1 MKLKHKRNQGGIS
14 MSFTTKM
21 TEQFI
26 QNMYQKTTNVTKYT
40 KNKAASKTG
49 AQQKVVEEAAT
60 YEKSA
65 SQTGKATYT
74 KPVAV
79 GQKNDKKDELQAKLD
94 KTYESLSTEAKTY
107 LETLKEKYGDI
118 QFFVADC
125 ATDEEMNQ
133 YFAMGTKKY
142 SCVISTDT
150 LEQMAT
156 DEEVRAKY
164 ENIIDNADEQIE
176 EMKEQIEEEVG
187 EEKAEQVQFVGFSID
202 DNGVVNYFA
211 KLKDSNDSYY
221 EKLAEKRAE
230 EKKEAKEAEKL
241 DKEKELEEKRLEE
254 QKELPKQEEF
264 WIKADSKEGLI
275 AAIKEA
281 LGIEEVKEEDQEIT
295 MTKVT
300 ATE

>member
-1 MKLKHKRNQGGIS
+1 

-26 QNMYQKTTNVTKYT
+26 QTMYQKTTGATKYGQ
-40 KNKAASKTG
+40 NKTANKKADN
-49 AQQKVVEEAAT
+49 AQQKRAEEAAT
-60 YEKSA
+60 YEGSVN
-65 SQTGKATYT
+65 QTGKATYS
-74 KPVAV
+74 KPVSV
-79 GQKNDKKDELQAKLD
+79 GQKNDKKDDLQAKLD
-94 KTYESLSTEAKTY
+94 KTYEALSDEAKSY

-118 QFFVADC
+118 SFFVADC

-156 DEEVRAKY
+156 NEEVRAKY
-164 ENIIDNADEQIE
+164 ESIIDNADEQME
-176 EMKEQIEEEVG
+176 EMKEQIAEEVG
-187 EEKAEQVQFVGFSID
+187 EEAAEQVQFVGFSID
-202 DNGVVNYFA
+202 NNGVVNYFA

-230 EKKEAKEAEKL
+230 EKKEAKEAEERE
-241 DKEKELEEKRLEE
+241 KEKALEEKRFEE
-254 QKELPKQEEF
+254 GK

-281 LGIEEVKEEDQEIT
+281 LGIEEQQEDEDIV
-295 MTKVT
+295 MTKVV
-300 ATE
+300 TEQ

>member
-1 MKLKHKRNQGGIS
+1 MKLTHKQNQGGTN
-14 MSFTTKM
+14 MSFTTRM

-26 QNMYQKTTNVTKYT
+26 QNMYQKTTGATKYT
-40 KNKAASKTG
+40 KNKSKTVG
-49 AQQKVVEEAAT
+49 AQPKAVEEAVT

-65 SQTGKATYT
+65 SQVEKATYT

-79 GQKNDKKDELQAKLD
+79 SQKNDKKEELQAKLNQ
-94 KTYESLSTEAKTY
+94 TYESLSSEAKSY

-125 ATDEEMNQ
+125 NSDEEMNQ

-156 DEEVRAKY
+156 DEEIRAKY
-164 ENIIDNADEQIE
+164 ESIIDNADEQME
-176 EMKEQIEEEVG
+176 EMKEQIAEEVG
-187 EEKAEQVQFVGFSID
+187 EENAEQIQFVGFSID

-211 KLKDSNDSYY
+211 KLKESNDSYY
-221 EKLAEKRAE
+221 EKLKEKRAE
-230 EKKEAKEAEKL
+230 EKKEAKESEER
-241 DKEKELEEKRLEE
+241 EKEELSKKEEI
-254 QKELPKQEEF
+254 

-275 AAIKEA
+275 VAIKKA
-281 LGIEEVKEEDQEIT
+281 LGIEEIKEEDQEIT
-295 MTKVT
+295 MTKVI

>member
-1 MKLKHKRNQGGIS
+1 

-26 QNMYQKTTNVTKYT
+26 QTMYQKTTGTTKYAQ
-40 KNKAASKTG
+40 NKTANKKADNV
-49 AQQKVVEEAAT
+49 QQKSVEEAAT
-60 YEKSA
+60 YEGSVN
-65 SQTGKATYT
+65 QTGKATYS

-94 KTYESLSTEAKTY
+94 KTYESLSAEAKSY

-118 QFFVADC
+118 HFFVADC

-164 ENIIDNADEQIE
+164 ENIIDNADEQME
-176 EMKEQIEEEVG
+176 EMKEQIAEEVG
-187 EEKAEQVQFVGFSID
+187 EEAAEQVQFVGFSID

-230 EKKEAKEAEKL
+230 EKKEAKEAEQHK
-241 DKEKELEEKRLEE
+241 KEKALEEKRLEE
-254 QKELPKQEEF
+254 GKELPKKEDF

-275 AAIKEA
+275 AAIKDA
-281 LGIEEVKEEDQEIT
+281 LGIKEQQEDEDIV
-295 MTKVT
+295 MTKVV
-300 ATE
+300 AGQ

>member
-1 MKLKHKRNQGGIS
+1 

-26 QNMYQKTTNVTKYT
+26 QNMYQKTTNAIKYT
-40 KNKAASKTG
+40 KNKTASKTG
-49 AQQKVVEEAAT
+49 AQQKVAEEAAT

-94 KTYESLSTEAKTY
+94 KTYESLSAEAKSY

-150 LEQMAT
+150 LEKMAT

-164 ENIIDNADEQIE
+164 ESIIDNADEQIE
-176 EMKEQIEEEVG
+176 EMKEQISEEVG
-187 EEKAEQVQFVGFSID
+187 EEAANQVQFVGFSID

-211 KLKDSNDSYY
+211 KLKASNDSYY
-221 EKLAEKRAE
+221 EKLEEKRAE
-230 EKKEAKEAEKL
+230 EKEEAKKVEERE
-241 DKEKELEEKRLEE
+241 KEKAIEEKRLETK
-254 QKELPKQEEF
+254 KELPWKEEI
-264 WIKADSKEGLI
+264 WVKADSKEGLLM
-275 AAIKEA
+275 AIKEA
-281 LGIEEVKEEDQEIT
+281 LGIEDKKEEDQEII

-300 ATE
+300 EG

>member
-1 MKLKHKRNQGGIS
+1 

-26 QNMYQKTTNVTKYT
+26 QTMYQKTTGTTKYT
-40 KNKAASKTG
+40 QNKTANKKAENAQSKNL
-49 AQQKVVEEAAT
+49 EEAAT
-60 YEKSA
+60 YES
-65 SQTGKATYT
+65 SVNQTGQATYS

-94 KTYESLSTEAKTY
+94 KTYESLSAEAKSY

-142 SCVISTDT
+142 SCVISTET

-176 EMKEQIEEEVG
+176 EMKEQIAEEVG
-187 EEKAEQVQFVGFSID
+187 EEAAEQVQFVGFSID

-211 KLKDSNDSYY
+211 KLKESNDSYY

-230 EKKEAKEAEKL
+230 EKKEAKEAEKH
-241 DKEKELEEKRLEE
+241 DKEKELEEKQLEE
-254 QKELPKQEEF
+254 GKELPKKEDF

-275 AAIKEA
+275 AAIKDV
-281 LGIEEVKEEDQEIT
+281 LGIKETQADDQEII
-295 MTKVT
+295 MTKVV
-300 ATE
+300 AAE